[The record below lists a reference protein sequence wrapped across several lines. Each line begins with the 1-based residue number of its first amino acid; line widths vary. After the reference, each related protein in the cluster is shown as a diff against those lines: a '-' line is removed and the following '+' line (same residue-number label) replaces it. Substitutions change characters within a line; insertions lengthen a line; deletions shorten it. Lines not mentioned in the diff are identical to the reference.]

1 MSISLRGNPTRR
13 VCMDAMLCAVAMLLS
28 YLEVLLPLNVIPIP
42 GFRLGLANVVVV
54 AVFVLLSPVDA
65 AVVSLVRICLSALL
79 FGTVT
84 SFWFSFLGGAM
95 AFLILVLLRVV
106 GRRFS
111 YVGVSVLSAAAHNTG
126 QVLAAVVLFG
136 PSLIPSYLPLLLVA
150 SVVYGGAVGFLL
162 NLLIPRLAPHFSRFL
177 CKGGKEK

>member
-1 MSISLRGNPTRR
+1 M
-13 VCMDAMLCAVAMLLS
+13 
-28 YLEVLLPLNVIPIP
+28 
-42 GFRLGLANVVVV
+42 
-54 AVFVLLSPVDA
+54 
-65 AVVSLVRICLSALL
+65 
-79 FGTVT
+79 
-84 SFWFSFLGGAM
+84 
-95 AFLILVLLRVV
+95 LLRVV

-162 NLLIPRLAPHFSRFL
+162 NLLIPRLLPHFSRL
-177 CKGGKEK
+177 LHKGGKEE